1 MEEIL
6 FEVLSWKTVL
16 RQSKKIKYHLKTLDN
31 CFANIKVY
39 KTLFETL
46 FFEELRS
53 QFDRIVETNLNK
65 EKILTGYIM
74 NQTIR
79 NKKFYINIFLT
90 TGLVNDINKDGLV
103 LIITR
108 KIFEKKP
115 KIKKCFGI
123 LLLFSQIINSHLII
137 N

>member
-6 FEVLSWKTVL
+6 FEAISWKTVL
-16 RQSKKIKYHLKTLDN
+16 RQSKKIKYNLKTLDN
-31 CFANIKVY
+31 CFENIKVY

-53 QFDRIVETNLNK
+53 QFDRIVEINLNR

-74 NQTIR
+74 NQTMR
-79 NKKFYINIFLT
+79 NKKFYINILLT
-90 TGLVNDINKDGLV
+90 KGHINDINRDGLV
-103 LIITR
+103 YIITR
-108 KIFEKKP
+108 IIIGKKP

-123 LLLFSQIINSHLII
+123 IEKKLNHFS
-137 N
+137 

>member
-6 FEVLSWKTVL
+6 FEALGWKTVL
-16 RQSKKIKYHLKTLDN
+16 RQFKKIKYNLKTLDN

-53 QFDRIVETNLNK
+53 QFDRIVEINFNK
-65 EKILTGYIM
+65 EKIFTGYIM
-74 NQTIR
+74 NQIMR

-90 TGLVNDINKDGLV
+90 IGHTNNINKDGLV
-103 LIITR
+103 LIFTR
-108 KIFEKKP
+108 KF
-115 KIKKCFGI
+115 
-123 LLLFSQIINSHLII
+123 LV
-137 N
+137 